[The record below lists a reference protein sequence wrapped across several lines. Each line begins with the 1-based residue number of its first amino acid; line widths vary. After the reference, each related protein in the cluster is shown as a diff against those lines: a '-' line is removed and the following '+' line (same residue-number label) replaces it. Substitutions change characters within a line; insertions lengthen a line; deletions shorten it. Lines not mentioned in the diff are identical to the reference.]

1 MRRRTPIAAAGST
14 RRRASR
20 TDPRFVR
27 RGTRNMSSLR
37 SSVRAVAALVLLAAS
52 TAALAAGPATR
63 DLAAEEANRQLVL
76 TFYDRFFNRH
86 EAVEAAAVVAD
97 DYKQHNPHV
106 PDGKKPFVSYFVG
119 AFQKNPASRARIVR
133 SATDGDL
140 VYLHVHA
147 TERPGDRGE
156 AVVDIFRVKDGK
168 IVEHWDVI
176 QPVPEK
182 SANANT
188 MF

>member
-1 MRRRTPIAAAGST
+1 MSPLRLPVRTIAA
-14 RRRASR
+14 
-20 TDPRFVR
+20 F
-27 RGTRNMSSLR
+27 
-37 SSVRAVAALVLLAAS
+37 VLLAAS

-63 DLAAEEANRQLVL
+63 DVAAEEANRQLVL
-76 TFYDRFFNRH
+76 TFYDRFFNKH

-119 AFQKNPASRARIVR
+119 AFQKNPESCVRIVR
-133 SATDGDL
+133 SAADGDL

-147 TERPGDRGE
+147 TEHPGDRGE
-156 AVVDIFRVKDGK
+156 AVVDIFRVQDGR